1 MSSTRLQRHITTI
14 NNRVYFPYTKVCILF
29 IVVVLFLQLCN
40 KYILKYTNILV
51 PCTCYNVDNMYYSMY
66 RLDNNM

>member
-40 KYILKYTNILV
+40 KYKYANIIV